1 MRTKRVSFLP
11 AHATRHGFTLI
22 ELLVVIAI
30 IAILAAILLPVL
42 SQAQRKAKDANCLS
56 NLKQLGTA
64 EILYLTDDN
73 GIPFPY
79 PQNGANNNG
88 TEIWVN
94 TLGPYFSENLNGNG
108 GNNGPQQVILC
119 PMAKIPPPSNSDVN
133 GQFNQAWSYPETGS
147 TGTTNIYGGY
157 MFNGWFYGLQKG
169 TENGGASSFAS
180 QGIDN
185 TTTYMKDNEVRHPA
199 QTPLFCDGVWPDGW
213 PEPADSYYSD
223 LQTGNIGGADAGT
236 GVGGGPQGMQRIFI
250 ARHGPQYVPN
260 PPTSVNKLQLWP
272 GGINMALFDG
282 HVENTSLN
290 FLWNYYWSYDP
301 GWPAPRG
308 GS

>member
-1 MRTKRVSFLP
+1 MRTKRDSFLQKGP
-11 AHATRHGFTLI
+11 TTGAFTLI

-56 NLKQLGTA
+56 NLKQLGLA
-64 EILYLTDDN
+64 EILYLTD
-73 GIPFPY
+73 
-79 PQNGANNNG
+79 NNG
-88 TEIWVN
+88 TPFQYPDLKGAEIWVN
-94 TLGPYFSENLNGNG
+94 TLGPYFSENLNGTA

-119 PMAKIPPPSNSDVN
+119 PMAKIPPPSTGDVA
-133 GQFNQAWSYPETGS
+133 GQFNQAWSYPETGG

-157 MFNGWFYGLQKG
+157 MFNGWFYAGQKG
-169 TENGGASSFAS
+169 TVNGGGGGSFAS
-180 QGIDN
+180 VGVLN
-185 TTTYMKDNEVRHPA
+185 ANTYMKDSLVRHPA
-199 QTPLFCDGVWPDGW
+199 QTPIFSDGVWPDGW
-213 PEPADSYYSD
+213 PEPADSYCSD

-236 GVGGGPQGMQRIFI
+236 GAGGGPQGMQRIFI
-250 ARHGPQYVPN
+250 ARHGPQYVPS

-301 GWPAPRG
+301 GWSAPRG
-308 GS
+308 G